1 MLRWLKA
8 RVTFTVC
15 SLNTS
20 LSGDGRK
27 SSMTSD
33 CSIAS
38 ATAFG
43 ALRYFVFLFIH
54 LLPFSPQSCTK
65 DAYALAPQGEADC
78 QHATIGF
85 AETEEALLAIV
96 AVLVIYRD
104 HTFQVPQVHIVG
116 SSDNQ
121 A

>member
-20 LSGDGRK
+20 LSGGGRK

-33 CSIAS
+33 CSMAS

-65 DAYALAPQGEADC
+65 DARSHVSDRQMPVELLQMRHCAWIGWLDPYRCPTRISLSTF
-78 QHATIGF
+78 TI
-85 AETEEALLAIV
+85 
-96 AVLVIYRD
+96 
-104 HTFQVPQVHIVG
+104 H
-116 SSDNQ
+116 SSIQ
-121 A
+121 KSIF